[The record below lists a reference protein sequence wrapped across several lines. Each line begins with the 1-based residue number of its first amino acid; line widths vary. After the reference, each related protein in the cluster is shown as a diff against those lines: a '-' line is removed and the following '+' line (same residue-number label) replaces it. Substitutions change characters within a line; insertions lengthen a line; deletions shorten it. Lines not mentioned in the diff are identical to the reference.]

1 MDIEKRIKRL
11 EDMVRSIKKL
21 VEKESQTTEEDKM
34 YSTMVVA
41 EKRQITDDREWVRKK
56 AKDLEKTSHKGYE

>member
-11 EDMVRSIKKL
+11 EDMVRSIKNL
-21 VEKESQTTEEDKM
+21 VEREAESTENDKL

-41 EKRQITDDREWVRKK
+41 EKKQLTDDREWVRKK
-56 AKDLEKTSHKGYE
+56 AKDLKKESYKGYG